1 MKLLSTE
8 ICGYKVP
15 LVYELDESL
24 GLVSLRLV
32 FKNAGKI
39 ACKIPGT
46 AYLLAK
52 ILEEGA
58 KGDADFCKKLEIK
71 GIELSA
77 QTGTESFSI
86 SLLCLKEHFA
96 YALNMLNEL
105 LLAPKFEPE
114 CFELVKTK
122 TLGYISASK
131 SNLDHQAKLMLNKL
145 IFENHPFSFSKHGD
159 EESLAKIELSDV
171 VSFFKENLILENL
184 FIVLGGNAKAQELK
198 LDFANRGEQKHFG
211 NAYIQ
216 SDLYKELKM
225 PSEQAYIYF
234 AAPFHVADD
243 KHYKAKVATFILGSS
258 GFVSRLMEEIR
269 VKRGLAYSAYAKN
282 TFSLYKSGVFGYLQ
296 TKNENKDEAIKLVKK
311 IFFDFTSQGIKKA
324 ELESAKNFLLGSEA
338 LAKETLFKRLD
349 IAQHEHYMGYKLG
362 HTDRDLE
369 SIKALSLKELN
380 AFIAAH
386 TEICSLSFAVIHG

>member
-46 AYLLAK
+46 AYLLARV
-52 ILEEGA
+52 LEEGA
-58 KGDADFCKKLEIK
+58 KGDADFYKKLEIK
-71 GIELSA
+71 GIELSV
-77 QTGTESFSI
+77 QTGTESFNI

-105 LLAPKFEPE
+105 LSAPKFEPE

-159 EESLAKIELSDV
+159 EESLAKIELSDIK
-171 VSFFKENLILENL
+171 SFFKENLILENL
-184 FIVLGGNAKAQELK
+184 FIVLGGNAKAEELK
-198 LDFANRGEQKHFG
+198 LDFANRGEQKNFG

-216 SDLYKELKM
+216 SDLHKELKM

-234 AAPFHVADD
+234 AAPFYVAGD
-243 KHYKAKVATFILGSS
+243 KHYKAKVVTFILGSS
-258 GFVSRLMEEIR
+258 GFGSRLMEEIR

>member
-24 GLVSLRLV
+24 KLVSLHLV

-46 AYLLAK
+46 AYLLAR

-77 QTGTESFSI
+77 QTGTESFNI

-105 LLAPKFEPE
+105 LSAPKFEPE

-159 EESLAKIELSDV
+159 EESLAKLTLSDIK
-171 VSFFKENLILENL
+171 SFFKENLILENL
-184 FIVLGGNAKAQELK
+184 FIVLGGNAKVEELK
-198 LDFANRGEQKHFG
+198 LDFTNRGEQKHFG

-216 SDLYKELKM
+216 SDLHKELKM

-234 AAPFHVADD
+234 AAPFYVAGD

-258 GFVSRLMEEIR
+258 GFGSRLMEEIR

-296 TKNENKDEAIKLVKK
+296 TKNENKDKAVELVKK
-311 IFFDFTSQGIKKA
+311 IFFDFTSHGIKKA

-338 LAKETLFKRLD
+338 LAKETLFKRLN

>member
-24 GLVSLRLV
+24 ELVSLRLV

-46 AYLLAK
+46 AYLLAR

-71 GIELSA
+71 GIELLA

-105 LLAPKFEPE
+105 LSAPKFEPE

-216 SDLYKELKM
+216 SDLHKELKM

-234 AAPFHVADD
+234 AAPFYVADD

-258 GFVSRLMEEIR
+258 GFGSRLMEEIR

>member
-46 AYLLAK
+46 AYLLARV
-52 ILEEGA
+52 LEEGA

-71 GIELSA
+71 GIELLA
-77 QTGTESFSI
+77 QTGAESFSI

-105 LLAPKFEPE
+105 LSAPKFEPE

-184 FIVLGGNAKAQELK
+184 FIVLGGNAKVEELK
-198 LDFANRGEQKHFG
+198 LDFANRGEQKYFG

-243 KHYKAKVATFILGSS
+243 EHYKAKVATFILGSS
-258 GFVSRLMEEIR
+258 GFGSRLMEEIR

-296 TKNENKDEAIKLVKK
+296 TKNENKNEAIELVKK
-311 IFFDFTSQGIKKA
+311 IFFDFTSQGIKKT

-380 AFIAAH
+380 AFILAH

>member
-24 GLVSLRLV
+24 KLVSLHLV

-46 AYLLAK
+46 AYLLAR

-105 LLAPKFEPE
+105 LSAPKFEPE

-159 EESLAKIELSDV
+159 EESLAKLTLSDIK
-171 VSFFKENLILENL
+171 SFFKENLILENL
-184 FIVLGGNAKAQELK
+184 FIVLGGNAKVEELK
-198 LDFANRGEQKHFG
+198 LDFTNRGEQKHFG

-216 SDLYKELKM
+216 SDLHKELKM

-234 AAPFHVADD
+234 AAPFYVAGD

-258 GFVSRLMEEIR
+258 GFGSRLMEEIR

-296 TKNENKDEAIKLVKK
+296 TKNENKDKAVELVKK
-311 IFFDFTSQGIKKA
+311 IFFDFTSHGIKKA
-324 ELESAKNFLLGSEA
+324 ELESAKNFLLGSES
-338 LAKETLFKRLD
+338 LAKETLFKRLN

>member
-46 AYLLAK
+46 AYLLAR

-105 LLAPKFEPE
+105 LSAPKFEPE

-234 AAPFHVADD
+234 AAPFYVAGN

-258 GFVSRLMEEIR
+258 GFGSRLMEEIR

-338 LAKETLFKRLD
+338 LAKETLFKRLN

-362 HTDRDLE
+362 HTDMDLE

-380 AFIAAH
+380 AFIATH

>member
-24 GLVSLRLV
+24 ELVSLRLV

-46 AYLLAK
+46 AYLLARV
-52 ILEEGA
+52 LEEGA

-71 GIELSA
+71 GIELLA

-105 LLAPKFEPE
+105 LSAPKFEPE

-184 FIVLGGNAKAQELK
+184 FIVLGGNAKTEELK

-234 AAPFHVADD
+234 AAPFYVAGN

-258 GFVSRLMEEIR
+258 GFGSRLMEEIR

-282 TFSLYKSGVFGYLQ
+282 TFSLYKSGV
-296 TKNENKDEAIKLVKK
+296 
-311 IFFDFTSQGIKKA
+311 
-324 ELESAKNFLLGSEA
+324 
-338 LAKETLFKRLD
+338 
-349 IAQHEHYMGYKLG
+349 
-362 HTDRDLE
+362 
-369 SIKALSLKELN
+369 
-380 AFIAAH
+380 
-386 TEICSLSFAVIHG
+386 

>member
-39 ACKIPGT
+39 ACTIPGT
-46 AYLLAK
+46 AYLLARV
-52 ILEEGA
+52 LEEGA

-71 GIELSA
+71 GIELLA
-77 QTGTESFSI
+77 QTGAESFSI

-105 LLAPKFEPE
+105 LSAPKFEPE

-184 FIVLGGNAKAQELK
+184 FIVLGGNAKVEELK

-234 AAPFHVADD
+234 AAPFYVADD
-243 KHYKAKVATFILGSS
+243 EHYKAKVATFILGSS
-258 GFVSRLMEEIR
+258 GFGSRLMEEIR

-311 IFFDFTSQGIKKA
+311 IFLDFTSQGIKKA

>member
-24 GLVSLRLV
+24 ELVSLRLV

-46 AYLLAK
+46 AYLLARV
-52 ILEEGA
+52 LEEGA

-105 LLAPKFEPE
+105 LSTPKFEPE

-198 LDFANRGEQKHFG
+198 LDFTNRGEQKHFD

-216 SDLYKELKM
+216 SDLHKELKM

-234 AAPFHVADD
+234 AAPFCVAGN

-258 GFVSRLMEEIR
+258 GFGSRLMEEIR

-349 IAQHEHYMGYKLG
+349 IAQHEYYMGYKLG

-380 AFIAAH
+380 AFIATH

>member
-46 AYLLAK
+46 AYLLARV
-52 ILEEGA
+52 LEEGA

-71 GIELSA
+71 GIELLA
-77 QTGTESFSI
+77 QTGAESFSI

-105 LLAPKFEPE
+105 LSAPKFEPE

-159 EESLAKIELSDV
+159 EESLAKIELSDIK
-171 VSFFKENLILENL
+171 SFFKENLILENL
-184 FIVLGGNAKAQELK
+184 FIVLGGNAKAEELK

-216 SDLYKELKM
+216 SDLHKELKM

-234 AAPFHVADD
+234 AAPFYVAGD

-258 GFVSRLMEEIR
+258 GFGSRLMEEIR

-362 HTDRDLE
+362 HTDSDLE

>member
-8 ICGYKVP
+8 ICGYEVP
-15 LVYELDESL
+15 LIYELDESTE
-24 GLVSLRLV
+24 LVSLRLI

-39 ACKIPGT
+39 ACAIPGT
-46 AYLLAK
+46 AYLLAR

-77 QTGTESFSI
+77 QTGAESFSI

-105 LLAPKFEPE
+105 LSAPRFEPE

-122 TLGYISASK
+122 TLGQISASK

-145 IFENHPFSFSKHGD
+145 IFDKHPFSFSKRGD
-159 EESLAKIELSDV
+159 EESLAKLTLSDV
-171 VSFFKENLILENL
+171 ESFFKESLILENL
-184 FIVLGGNAKAQELK
+184 FIVLGGNAKAEELK
-198 LDFANRGEQKHFG
+198 LNFTNRGNIKHFS

-225 PSEQAYIYF
+225 PSEQAYVYF
-234 AAPFHVADD
+234 ASPFYVADN

-258 GFVSRLMEEIR
+258 GFGSRLMEEIR

-282 TFSLYKSGVFGYLQ
+282 AFSLYKGGVFGYLQ
-296 TKNENKDEAIKLVKK
+296 TKNENKDEAIELVKK
-311 IFFDFTSQGIKKA
+311 IFFDFTSEGIKKA

-338 LAKETLFKRLD
+338 LAKETLFKRLN

-362 HTDRDLE
+362 RTDRDLE

>member
-46 AYLLAK
+46 AYLLARV
-52 ILEEGA
+52 LEEGA

-71 GIELSA
+71 GIELLA
-77 QTGTESFSI
+77 QTGAESFSI

-105 LLAPKFEPE
+105 LSAPKFEPE

-184 FIVLGGNAKAQELK
+184 FIVLGGNAKAEELK
-198 LDFANRGEQKHFG
+198 LDFANRGEQKYFG

-216 SDLYKELKM
+216 SDLHKELKM

-234 AAPFHVADD
+234 AAPFHVAGN

-258 GFVSRLMEEIR
+258 GFGSRLMEEIR

-282 TFSLYKSGVFGYLQ
+282 TFSLYKSGIFGYLQ
-296 TKNENKDEAIKLVKK
+296 TKNENKDEAIELVKQ

>member
-46 AYLLAK
+46 AYLLARM
-52 ILEEGA
+52 LEEGA

-71 GIELSA
+71 GIELLA

-105 LLAPKFEPE
+105 LSAPKFEPE

-159 EESLAKIELSDV
+159 EESLAKIELNDV
-171 VSFFKENLILENL
+171 MSFFKENLILENL
-184 FIVLGGNAKAQELK
+184 FIVLGGNAKAEELK
-198 LDFANRGEQKHFG
+198 LDFVNRGEQKHFG

-234 AAPFHVADD
+234 AAPFYVADD

-258 GFVSRLMEEIR
+258 GFGSRLMEEIR

-296 TKNENKDEAIKLVKK
+296 TKNENKYEAIELVKK

>member
-46 AYLLAK
+46 AYLLARV
-52 ILEEGA
+52 LEEGA

-71 GIELSA
+71 GIELLA

-86 SLLCLKEHFA
+86 LLLCLKEHFA

-105 LLAPKFEPE
+105 LSAPKFEPE

-145 IFENHPFSFSKHGD
+145 IFKNHPFSFSKHGD

-184 FIVLGGNAKAQELK
+184 FIVLGGNAKVEELK
-198 LDFANRGEQKHFG
+198 LDFVNRGEQKHFG

-216 SDLYKELKM
+216 SDLHKELKM

-234 AAPFHVADD
+234 AAPFYVAGD

-258 GFVSRLMEEIR
+258 GFGSRLMEEIR

-296 TKNENKDEAIKLVKK
+296 TKNENKYEAIKLVKK
-311 IFFDFTSQGIKKA
+311 IFFDFTNQGIKKA

>member
-24 GLVSLRLV
+24 ELVSLRLV

-46 AYLLAK
+46 AYLLARV
-52 ILEEGA
+52 LEEGA

-71 GIELSA
+71 GIELLA

-105 LLAPKFEPE
+105 LSAPKFKPE

-184 FIVLGGNAKAQELK
+184 FIVLGGNAKAEELK

-216 SDLYKELKM
+216 SDLHKELKM

-234 AAPFHVADD
+234 AAPFYVAGN

-258 GFVSRLMEEIR
+258 GFGSRLMEEIR

-311 IFFDFTSQGIKKA
+311 IFFDFTSQGIKKS

-380 AFIAAH
+380 AFIATH

>member
-46 AYLLAK
+46 AYLLAR

-71 GIELSA
+71 GIELLA

-105 LLAPKFEPE
+105 LSAPKFEPE

-159 EESLAKIELSDV
+159 EESLAKIELSDIK
-171 VSFFKENLILENL
+171 SFFKENLILENL
-184 FIVLGGNAKAQELK
+184 FIVLGGNAKAEELK
-198 LDFANRGEQKHFG
+198 LDFVNRGEQKYFG

-234 AAPFHVADD
+234 AAPFYVADD
-243 KHYKAKVATFILGSS
+243 EHYKAKVATFILGSS
-258 GFVSRLMEEIR
+258 GFGSRLMEEIR

>member
-15 LVYELDESL
+15 LVYEFDESL
-24 GLVSLRLV
+24 KLVSLRLV

-46 AYLLAK
+46 AYLLAR

-71 GIELSA
+71 GIELLA
-77 QTGTESFSI
+77 QTGAESFSI

-105 LLAPKFEPE
+105 LSAPKFEPE

-184 FIVLGGNAKAQELK
+184 FIVLGGNAKAEELK

-216 SDLYKELKM
+216 SDLHKELKM

-234 AAPFHVADD
+234 AAPFYVAGN

-258 GFVSRLMEEIR
+258 GFGSRLMEEIR

>member
-71 GIELSA
+71 GIELLA

-198 LDFANRGEQKHFG
+198 LDFVNRGEQKHFG

-234 AAPFHVADD
+234 AAPFYVAGNN
-243 KHYKAKVATFILGSS
+243 HYKAKVATFILGSS
-258 GFVSRLMEEIR
+258 GFGSRLMEEIR

>member
-24 GLVSLRLV
+24 ELVSLRLV

-46 AYLLAK
+46 AYLLAR

-71 GIELSA
+71 GIELLA

-105 LLAPKFEPE
+105 LSAPKFELE

-216 SDLYKELKM
+216 SDLHKELKM

-234 AAPFHVADD
+234 AAPFYVADD

-258 GFVSRLMEEIR
+258 GFGSRLMEEIR

-380 AFIAAH
+380 AFITAH

>member
-46 AYLLAK
+46 AYLLARM
-52 ILEEGA
+52 LEEGA

-105 LLAPKFEPE
+105 LSAPKFEPE

-159 EESLAKIELSDV
+159 EESLAKIELSDIK
-171 VSFFKENLILENL
+171 SFFKENLILENL

-216 SDLYKELKM
+216 SDLHKELKM

-234 AAPFHVADD
+234 AAPFYVADD
-243 KHYKAKVATFILGSS
+243 EHYKAKVATFILGSS
-258 GFVSRLMEEIR
+258 GFGSRLMEEIR

-380 AFIAAH
+380 AFIATH

>member
-8 ICGYKVP
+8 ICGQKVP
-15 LVYELDESL
+15 LVYEFDESTP
-24 GLVSLRLV
+24 LVSLRLV

-52 ILEEGA
+52 MLEEGA
-58 KGDADFCKKLEIK
+58 KGDEDFCKKLEIK

-77 QTGTESFSI
+77 QAGAESFSI
-86 SLLCLKEHFA
+86 ALLCLKEHFA
-96 YALNMLNEL
+96 YALKMLNEL
-105 LLAPKFEPE
+105 LAAPKLEKE

-122 TLGYISASK
+122 TLGRISASK
-131 SNLDHQAKLMLNKL
+131 SNLDHQAKLMLNSL
-145 IFENHPFSFSKHGD
+145 IYENHPFGFSKHGD
-159 EESLAKIELSDV
+159 EKSLAEIKLSDIE
-171 VSFFKENLILENL
+171 SFFKENLILENL
-184 FIVLGGNAKAQELK
+184 FIVLGGNAKASELK
-198 LDFANRGEQKHFG
+198 LNFVSRGEVKFFG
-211 NAYIQ
+211 NSYIQ
-216 SDLYKELKM
+216 TDLYKEQKM

-234 AAPFHVADD
+234 AAPFYVADD
-243 KHYKAKVATFILGSS
+243 KQYKAKVATFILGSS
-258 GFVSRLMEEIR
+258 GFGSRLMEEIR

-282 TFSLYKSGVFGYLQ
+282 IFSLYKGGVFGYLQ
-296 TKNENKDEAIKLVKK
+296 TKNENKDEAIKLVKE
-311 IFFDFTSQGIKKA
+311 IFFDFTSEGIKKA

-338 LAKETLFKRLD
+338 LAKETLFKRLN

-362 HTDRDLE
+362 QSDKDLE

>member
-1 MKLLSTE
+1 M
-8 ICGYKVP
+8 
-15 LVYELDESL
+15 
-24 GLVSLRLV
+24 
-32 FKNAGKI
+32 
-39 ACKIPGT
+39 
-46 AYLLAK
+46 
-52 ILEEGA
+52 LEEGA
-58 KGDADFCKKLEIK
+58 KGDDDFYKKLEIK
-71 GIELSA
+71 GIELSV
-77 QTGTESFSI
+77 QTGTESFNI

-105 LLAPKFEPE
+105 LSAPKFEPE

-145 IFENHPFSFSKHGD
+145 IFENHPFGFSKRGD

-184 FIVLGGNAKAQELK
+184 FIVLGGNAKIEELK

-243 KHYKAKVATFILGSS
+243 EHYKAKVATFILGSS
-258 GFVSRLMEEIR
+258 GFGSRLMEEIR

-282 TFSLYKSGVFGYLQ
+282 TFSLYKSGIFGYLQ
-296 TKNENKDEAIKLVKK
+296 TKNENKDEAIELVKK

-324 ELESAKNFLLGSEA
+324 ELESAKNFLIGSEA
-338 LAKETLFKRLD
+338 LAKETLFKRLS
-349 IAQHEHYMGYKLG
+349 IAQYEHYMGYELG
-362 HTDRDLE
+362 YTDRDLE

-380 AFIAAH
+380 AFITAH

>member
-24 GLVSLRLV
+24 ELVSLRLV

-46 AYLLAK
+46 AYLLARV
-52 ILEEGA
+52 LEEGA

-71 GIELSA
+71 GIELLA

-105 LLAPKFEPE
+105 LSAPKFEPE

-184 FIVLGGNAKAQELK
+184 FIVLGGNAKTEELK

-216 SDLYKELKM
+216 SDLHKELKM

-234 AAPFHVADD
+234 AAPFYVAGD

-258 GFVSRLMEEIR
+258 GFGSRLMEEIR

-296 TKNENKDEAIKLVKK
+296 TKNENKNEAIKLVKK
-311 IFFDFTSQGIKKA
+311 IFFDFTSQGIKKS

>member
-24 GLVSLRLV
+24 GLVSLRLI

-46 AYLLAK
+46 AYLLVRV
-52 ILEEGA
+52 LEEGA
-58 KGDADFCKKLEIK
+58 KGDADFYKKLEIK
-71 GIELSA
+71 GIELSV
-77 QTGTESFSI
+77 QTGTESFNI

-105 LLAPKFEPE
+105 LSAPKFEPE

-184 FIVLGGNAKAQELK
+184 FIVLGGNAKVEELK

-216 SDLYKELKM
+216 SDLHKELKM

-243 KHYKAKVATFILGSS
+243 EHYKAKVATFILGSS
-258 GFVSRLMEEIR
+258 GFGSRLMEEIR

-311 IFFDFTSQGIKKA
+311 IFFYFTCQGIKKA
-324 ELESAKNFLLGSEA
+324 EIESAKNFLIDSEA
-338 LAKETLFKRLD
+338 LAKETLFKRLS
-349 IAQHEHYMGYKLG
+349 IAQYEHYMGYELG
-362 HTDRDLE
+362 HIDRDLE

-380 AFIAAH
+380 AFILAH

>member
-46 AYLLAK
+46 AYLLARV
-52 ILEEGA
+52 LEEGA

-71 GIELSA
+71 GIELLA
-77 QTGTESFSI
+77 QTGAESFSI

-105 LLAPKFEPE
+105 LSAPKFEPE

-145 IFENHPFSFSKHGD
+145 IFENHPFGFSKRGD

-198 LDFANRGEQKHFG
+198 LDFANRGEQKHFD

-234 AAPFHVADD
+234 AAPFYVADD

-258 GFVSRLMEEIR
+258 GFGSRLMEEIR

-311 IFFDFTSQGIKKA
+311 IFFDFISQGIKKA

>member
-46 AYLLAK
+46 AYLLARM
-52 ILEEGA
+52 LEEGA

-105 LLAPKFEPE
+105 LSAPKFEPE

-198 LDFANRGEQKHFG
+198 LDFTNRGEQKHFD

-216 SDLYKELKM
+216 SDLHKELKM

-234 AAPFHVADD
+234 AAPFCVAGN

-258 GFVSRLMEEIR
+258 GFGSRLMEEIR

-296 TKNENKDEAIKLVKK
+296 TKNENKYEAIELVKK

-380 AFIAAH
+380 AFIATH

>member
-1 MKLLSTE
+1 
-8 ICGYKVP
+8 
-15 LVYELDESL
+15 
-24 GLVSLRLV
+24 
-32 FKNAGKI
+32 
-39 ACKIPGT
+39 
-46 AYLLAK
+46 
-52 ILEEGA
+52 
-58 KGDADFCKKLEIK
+58 
-71 GIELSA
+71 
-77 QTGTESFSI
+77 
-86 SLLCLKEHFA
+86 
-96 YALNMLNEL
+96 MLNEL
-105 LLAPKFEPE
+105 LSAPKFEPE

-145 IFENHPFSFSKHGD
+145 IFENHPFGFSKRGD

-184 FIVLGGNAKAQELK
+184 FIVLGGNAKIEELK

-243 KHYKAKVATFILGSS
+243 EHYKAKVATFILGSS
-258 GFVSRLMEEIR
+258 GFGSRLMEEIR

-338 LAKETLFKRLD
+338 LAKETLFKRLS
-349 IAQHEHYMGYKLG
+349 IAQYEHYMGYELG

-369 SIKALSLKELN
+369 SIKALSLKDLN
-380 AFIAAH
+380 AFILAH

>member
-1 MKLLSTE
+1 MKLLSTD

-24 GLVSLRLV
+24 ELVSLRLV

-46 AYLLAK
+46 GYLLAR

-71 GIELSA
+71 GIELLA

-105 LLAPKFEPE
+105 LSAPKFEPE

-184 FIVLGGNAKAQELK
+184 FIVLGGNAKAEELK

-216 SDLYKELKM
+216 SDLHKELKM

-234 AAPFHVADD
+234 AAPFYVAGN

-258 GFVSRLMEEIR
+258 GFGSRLMEEIR

-311 IFFDFTSQGIKKA
+311 IFFDFTSQGIKKS

-380 AFIAAH
+380 AFIATH

>member
-46 AYLLAK
+46 AYLLAR

-105 LLAPKFEPE
+105 LSAPKFEPE

-184 FIVLGGNAKAQELK
+184 FIVLGGNTKAEELK

-216 SDLYKELKM
+216 RDLQKELKM

-234 AAPFHVADD
+234 AAPFYVADD

-258 GFVSRLMEEIR
+258 GFGSRLMEEIR

>member
-46 AYLLAK
+46 AYLLAR

-71 GIELSA
+71 GIELLV

-105 LLAPKFEPE
+105 LSAPKFEPE

-184 FIVLGGNAKAQELK
+184 FIVLGGNAKAEELK

-243 KHYKAKVATFILGSS
+243 EHYKAKVATFILGSS
-258 GFVSRLMEEIR
+258 GFGSRLMEEIR

-380 AFIAAH
+380 AFIATH

>member
-1 MKLLSTE
+1 
-8 ICGYKVP
+8 
-15 LVYELDESL
+15 
-24 GLVSLRLV
+24 
-32 FKNAGKI
+32 
-39 ACKIPGT
+39 
-46 AYLLAK
+46 
-52 ILEEGA
+52 
-58 KGDADFCKKLEIK
+58 
-71 GIELSA
+71 ELSA
-77 QTGTESFSI
+77 QTGAESFSI

-105 LLAPKFEPE
+105 LSAPKFEPE

-159 EESLAKIELSDV
+159 EESLAKLTLSDIK
-171 VSFFKENLILENL
+171 SFFKENLILENL
-184 FIVLGGNAKAQELK
+184 FIVLGGNAKAEELK
-198 LDFANRGEQKHFG
+198 LDFTNRGEQKHFD

-216 SDLYKELKM
+216 SDLHKELKM

-234 AAPFHVADD
+234 AAPFCVAGN

-258 GFVSRLMEEIR
+258 GFGSRLMEEIR

>member
-24 GLVSLRLV
+24 ELVSLRLV

-46 AYLLAK
+46 AYLLARV
-52 ILEEGA
+52 LEEGA

-71 GIELSA
+71 GIELLA

-105 LLAPKFEPE
+105 LSAPKFKPE

-145 IFENHPFSFSKHGD
+145 IFKNHPFSFSKHGD

-184 FIVLGGNAKAQELK
+184 FIVLGGNAKAEELK

-216 SDLYKELKM
+216 SDLHKELKM

-234 AAPFHVADD
+234 AAPFYVAGN

-258 GFVSRLMEEIR
+258 GFGSRLMEEIR

>member
-24 GLVSLRLV
+24 ELVSLRLV

-46 AYLLAK
+46 AYLLARV
-52 ILEEGA
+52 LEEGA

-71 GIELSA
+71 GIELLA

-105 LLAPKFEPE
+105 LSAPKFEPE

-184 FIVLGGNAKAQELK
+184 FIVLGGNTKAEELK

-234 AAPFHVADD
+234 AAPFYVADD
-243 KHYKAKVATFILGSS
+243 EHYKAKVATFILGSS
-258 GFVSRLMEEIR
+258 GFGSRLMEEIR

>member
-24 GLVSLRLV
+24 GLVSLRIV

-46 AYLLAK
+46 AYLLARM
-52 ILEEGA
+52 LEEGA

-105 LLAPKFEPE
+105 LSAPKFEPE

-145 IFENHPFSFSKHGD
+145 IFENHPFGFSKRGD

-171 VSFFKENLILENL
+171 KSFFKENLILENL
-184 FIVLGGNAKAQELK
+184 FIVLGGNAKVEELK

-243 KHYKAKVATFILGSS
+243 EHYKAKVATFILGSS
-258 GFVSRLMEEIR
+258 GFGSRLMEEIR

-296 TKNENKDEAIKLVKK
+296 TKNENKNEAIKLVKK
-311 IFFDFTSQGIKKA
+311 IFFDFTSQGIKKS

-380 AFIAAH
+380 AFILAH

>member
-8 ICGYKVP
+8 ICGHKVP
-15 LVYELDESL
+15 LIYELDKSTE
-24 GLVSLRLV
+24 LVSLRLI

-39 ACKIPGT
+39 ACDTPGT
-46 AYLLAK
+46 AYLLARM
-52 ILEEGA
+52 LEEGSR
-58 KGDADFCKKLEIK
+58 GDDDFCKKLEIK

-77 QTGTESFSI
+77 QTGAESFSI
-86 SLLCLKEHFA
+86 SLLCLKEHFG
-96 YALNMLNEL
+96 YAINMLNEL
-105 LLAPKFEPE
+105 LSAPKFEPS
-114 CFELVKTK
+114 CFDLVKTK
-122 TLGYISASK
+122 TLGQISASK
-131 SNLDHQAKLMLNKL
+131 NNLDHQAKLMLNKL

-159 EESLAKIELSDV
+159 EESLAKIELNDV
-171 VSFFKENLILENL
+171 ESFFKENLILENL
-184 FIVLGGNAKAQELK
+184 FIVLGGNAKTDELK
-198 LDFANRGEQKHFG
+198 LYFANRGEQKYFG

-234 AAPFHVADD
+234 AAPFYVADN

-258 GFVSRLMEEIR
+258 GFGSRLMEEIR

-282 TFSLYKSGVFGYLQ
+282 TFSLYKGGVFGYLQ
-296 TKNENKDEAIKLVKK
+296 TKNENKDEAIELVKK
-311 IFFDFTSQGIKKA
+311 IFFDFTSEGIKKA

-338 LAKETLFKRLD
+338 LAKETLFKRLN

-362 HTDRDLE
+362 HTDKDLE

-380 AFIAAH
+380 TFIAAH

>member
-15 LVYELDESL
+15 LVYEFDESL
-24 GLVSLRLV
+24 KLVSLRLV

-46 AYLLAK
+46 AYLLAR

-71 GIELSA
+71 GIELLA
-77 QTGTESFSI
+77 QTGAESFSI

-105 LLAPKFEPE
+105 LSAPKFEPE

-159 EESLAKIELSDV
+159 EESLAKLTLNDIK
-171 VSFFKENLILENL
+171 SFFKENLILENL

-198 LDFANRGEQKHFG
+198 LDFTNRGEQKHFD

-216 SDLYKELKM
+216 SDLHKELKM

-234 AAPFHVADD
+234 AAPFCVAGD

-258 GFVSRLMEEIR
+258 GFGSRLMEEIR

-296 TKNENKDEAIKLVKK
+296 TKNENKDEAVELVKK

-338 LAKETLFKRLD
+338 LAKETLFNRLN

-380 AFIAAH
+380 DFIAAH

>member
-24 GLVSLRLV
+24 GLVSLRLI

-46 AYLLAK
+46 AYLLARM
-52 ILEEGA
+52 LEEGA
-58 KGDADFCKKLEIK
+58 KGDADFYKKLEIK

-77 QTGTESFSI
+77 QTGTESFNI

-105 LLAPKFEPE
+105 LSAPKFEPE

-145 IFENHPFSFSKHGD
+145 IFENHPFGFSKRGD

-198 LDFANRGEQKHFG
+198 LDFANRGEQKHFD

-216 SDLYKELKM
+216 SDLHKELKM

-234 AAPFHVADD
+234 AAPFHVASN

-258 GFVSRLMEEIR
+258 GFGSRLMEEIR

-296 TKNENKDEAIKLVKK
+296 TKNENKDEAIELVKK

-338 LAKETLFKRLD
+338 LAKETLFKRLS
-349 IAQHEHYMGYKLG
+349 IAQY
-362 HTDRDLE
+362 
-369 SIKALSLKELN
+369 ELR
-380 AFIAAH
+380 
-386 TEICSLSFAVIHG
+386 

>member
-46 AYLLAK
+46 AYLLARV
-52 ILEEGA
+52 LEEGA

-105 LLAPKFEPE
+105 LSAPKFEPE

-184 FIVLGGNAKAQELK
+184 FIVLGGNAKIEELK
-198 LDFANRGEQKHFG
+198 LDFANRGEQKHFE
-211 NAYIQ
+211 NSYIQ
-216 SDLYKELKM
+216 SNLHKELKM

-258 GFVSRLMEEIR
+258 GFGSRLMEEIR

-380 AFIAAH
+380 AFILAH

>member
-24 GLVSLRLV
+24 ELVSLRLV

-46 AYLLAK
+46 AYLLARV
-52 ILEEGA
+52 LEEGA

-71 GIELSA
+71 GIELLA

-105 LLAPKFEPE
+105 LSAPKFESE

-184 FIVLGGNAKAQELK
+184 FIVLGGNAKTEELK

-216 SDLYKELKM
+216 SDLHKELKM

-234 AAPFHVADD
+234 AAPFYVAGD

-258 GFVSRLMEEIR
+258 GFGSRLMEEIR

-296 TKNENKDEAIKLVKK
+296 TKNENKNEAIKLVKK
-311 IFFDFTSQGIKKA
+311 IFFDFTSQGIKK
-324 ELESAKNFLLGSEA
+324 S
-338 LAKETLFKRLD
+338 
-349 IAQHEHYMGYKLG
+349 
-362 HTDRDLE
+362 
-369 SIKALSLKELN
+369 
-380 AFIAAH
+380 
-386 TEICSLSFAVIHG
+386 

>member
-46 AYLLAK
+46 AYLLSR

-71 GIELSA
+71 GIELLA

-105 LLAPKFEPE
+105 LSAPKFELE

-198 LDFANRGEQKHFG
+198 LDFVNRGEQKHFG

-234 AAPFHVADD
+234 AAPFYVADD

-258 GFVSRLMEEIR
+258 GFGSRLMEEIR

-349 IAQHEHYMGYKLG
+349 IAQHEYYMGYKLG

-380 AFIAAH
+380 TFIAAH